1 MPSNKYEQLRIEG
14 LPDLHNNDLLK
25 ACLEDSDLLA
35 ELLQRNKDF
44 IFSIIAHYKG
54 NVESLKER
62 FNISEEE
69 LLQHAYIGILTAL
82 RDFDFTRGVR
92 FTTFAYRPIIWEIN
106 QFLYNDS
113 RLVRLSRSAVSLVKK
128 MEQIENELGY
138 FPKPDEMSSILGV
151 PPSKIEEVL
160 RFAKDLTYIDSLQ
173 DFDLE
178 DSEIGFEH
186 GVDDKVYVQSLLE
199 ESGLDEFESKV
210 ADLIMDGLN
219 NSQIAEA
226 LDVYPMTINRA
237 IERIR
242 SKVANDFNDRRISK
256 YEKEIELIAE
266 EMEERSCIMH
276 IDDIKDLLDVCGYTI
291 EIYTP
296 RILYYI
302 RQKAMKRVNEDL
314 VECSNQY

>member
-1 MPSNKYEQLRIEG
+1 MTSSKYEQLRKDG

-25 ACLEDSDLLA
+25 ACLDDSDLLA

-54 NVESLKER
+54 NVESLKDR

-92 FTTFAYRPIIWEIN
+92 FTTFAYRPILWEIN

-128 MEQIENELGY
+128 MEQVENELGY
-138 FPKPDEMSSILGV
+138 FPKPDEMSDILGV
-151 PPSKIEEVL
+151 PSYKIQEVL

-173 DFDLE
+173 DFDIE
-178 DSEIGFEH
+178 DSTIGYEKEVH
-186 GVDDKVYVQSLLE
+186 DKVYVQSLLK

-210 ADLIMDGLN
+210 AELIMDGLN
-219 NSQIAEA
+219 NSKIAET
-226 LDVYPMTINRA
+226 LGVYPMTINRA

-242 SKVANDFNDRRISK
+242 SKVENDFDDRRISK

-266 EMEERSCIMH
+266 EMEERNCIMH
-276 IDDIKDLLDVCGYTI
+276 IDDIKDLLDVCGYAIAT
-291 EIYTP
+291 YTP

-302 RQKAMKRVNEDL
+302 RQKAMKRVNEALID
-314 VECSNQY
+314 CCGQY